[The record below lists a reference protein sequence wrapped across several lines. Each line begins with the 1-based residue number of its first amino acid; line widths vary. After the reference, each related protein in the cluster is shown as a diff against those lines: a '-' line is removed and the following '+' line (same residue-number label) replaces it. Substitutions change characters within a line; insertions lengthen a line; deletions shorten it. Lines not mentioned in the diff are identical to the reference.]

1 MEEKPAAIQKHIITH
16 TIWTTRIPV
25 KKVSEIWPKKL
36 ALKTEVSMNNLHGF
50 FEFINNSTSPFHV
63 VKNCSEILENEGFEC
78 LSFEKQWNL
87 KKGGSYYLK
96 FYDTTLF
103 AFKIGNDIN
112 KDMILRIATA
122 HTDFP
127 SFRIKPNPV
136 MKEKSYMRLNT
147 EVYGGVILSSWYD
160 RALSV
165 SGKVALKSDHL
176 FETHEVL
183 VDFVSPIMVIPNL
196 AIHLNKDVNKGVEI
210 NKQTDILPL
219 LGTPDEENDNFNELL
234 AKQLNVSADDIID
247 YDLFIYN
254 VEKAKTVG
262 INNKFIC
269 APRLDDLSAVYAVL
283 QGIVSN
289 VCDKDIHMV
298 CLFDNEEVGNHTK
311 QGCASHFT
319 SILFEKIFESLGK
332 SRLNLYEVMLKST
345 IISNDVAQAYHPNFS
360 SKFDPTNRAEIN
372 KGIVIKID
380 TTQKYAFDTG
390 AVAIVQ
396 QLCDEHSIHYQKYVN
411 RSDVT
416 AGSTM
421 GPVISSLLPIRTID
435 IGIPLLA
442 MHSAI
447 ETMGAKDQESMV
459 RFMTAYFS
467 TDR

>member
-1 MEEKPAAIQKHIITH
+1 
-16 TIWTTRIPV
+16 
-25 KKVSEIWPKKL
+25 
-36 ALKTEVSMNNLHGF
+36 MNNLHEF
-50 FEFINNSTSPFHV
+50 FDFLDNSTSPFHA
-63 VKNCSEILENEGFEC
+63 VKKCSEILENESFEC

-87 KKGGSYYLK
+87 EKGRSYYLK

-112 KDMILRIATA
+112 EDMILRIAAA

-136 MKEKSYMRLNT
+136 IKEKSYMRLNT
-147 EVYGGVILSSWYD
+147 EVYGGMILSSWYD

-165 SGKVALKSDHL
+165 SGKIALKSTNL
-176 FETHEVL
+176 FETNEIL
-183 VDFVSPIMVIPNL
+183 VNFIRPIMVIPNL
-196 AIHLNKDVNKGVEI
+196 AIHLNKDVNKGIEI

-219 LGTPDEENDNFNELL
+219 LGISDEKGDNFNELL

-254 VEKAKTVG
+254 VEKAKTAG
-262 INNKFIC
+262 INNEFIC
-269 APRLDDLSAVYAVL
+269 APRLDDLSGVYALL
-283 QGIVSN
+283 QGIISN

-311 QGCASHFT
+311 QGCASQIT
-319 SILFEKIFESLGK
+319 NILLEKIFESLGK
-332 SRLNLYEVMLKST
+332 SRINLYEVMLKSI
-345 IISNDVAQAYHPNFS
+345 IISNDVAQAYHPNYS
-360 SKFDPTNRAEIN
+360 SKFDPTNRAELN

-396 QLCDEHSIHYQKYVN
+396 QLCDKHDISYQKFVN
-411 RSDVT
+411 RSDVS

-421 GPVISSLLPIRTID
+421 GPVISTLLPIRTID

-442 MHSAI
+442 MHSAM
-447 ETMGAKDQESMV
+447 ETMGIKDQESII